1 MRGFHVNWT
10 RPFSVRAPGLPYAV
24 EPFELLT
31 TALSALCWRRENGGI
46 CMVCDSPAAE
56 YYASLGLDFLWDE
69 GMHPL
74 LDRIPDD
81 INAGA
86 FWAAG
91 KLYAAAAMKSP
102 CVMLDTD
109 LICWKNLDALLADT
123 DAAAIHREDI
133 VPSIYPGKSAFSR
146 SRGFD
151 FDEFDWTVPPLNT
164 ALCCFGSDEFRRYY
178 TDTAIRFMRSAPQAD
193 DTLTYMVFAE
203 QRLLAMC
210 AEKKGIRIRALSDLP
225 SLFGGGQGGYF
236 THIWGFKQQM
246 RENPALYEDFCR
258 RCAARLSRDFPGEAE
273 KIARVPVL
281 GVFFERSAA
290 P

>member
-10 RPFSVRAPGLPYAV
+10 RPFSVRTPGLPYAV

-69 GMHPL
+69 GIFPL

-102 CVMLDTD
+102 SL
-109 LICWKNLDALLADT
+109 LIWL
-123 DAAAIHREDI
+123 
-133 VPSIYPGKSAFSR
+133 S
-146 SRGFD
+146 
-151 FDEFDWTVPPLNT
+151 
-164 ALCCFGSDEFRRYY
+164 
-178 TDTAIRFMRSAPQAD
+178 
-193 DTLTYMVFAE
+193 
-203 QRLLAMC
+203 
-210 AEKKGIRIRALSDLP
+210 RALRMMQL
-225 SLFGGGQGGYF
+225 L
-236 THIWGFKQQM
+236 
-246 RENPALYEDFCR
+246 DFH
-258 RCAARLSRDFPGEAE
+258 
-273 KIARVPVL
+273 
-281 GVFFERSAA
+281 
-290 P
+290 

>member
-69 GMHPL
+69 GIFTL

-81 INAGA
+81 LNAGA

-109 LICWKNLDALLADT
+109 LICW
-123 DAAAIHREDI
+123 
-133 VPSIYPGKSAFSR
+133 
-146 SRGFD
+146 
-151 FDEFDWTVPPLNT
+151 
-164 ALCCFGSDEFRRYY
+164 
-178 TDTAIRFMRSAPQAD
+178 
-193 DTLTYMVFAE
+193 
-203 QRLLAMC
+203 
-210 AEKKGIRIRALSDLP
+210 
-225 SLFGGGQGGYF
+225 
-236 THIWGFKQQM
+236 
-246 RENPALYEDFCR
+246 
-258 RCAARLSRDFPGEAE
+258 
-273 KIARVPVL
+273 
-281 GVFFERSAA
+281 
-290 P
+290 